1 MPVPLKYN
9 ARNLRVRWVSSTLTA
24 LCVAAA
30 TGIFLLLGAMG
41 QGIERSLVGT
51 GDPLNVI
58 AMRTGVT
65 AESQS
70 MVTKKQVDDLLS
82 LKGIARDAAGEVLLS
97 PELVVVAALPRIGK
111 DKANAALRG
120 VGPRARD
127 LRPNLKIVEGGR
139 WFKPALG
146 ELVVGVGTAS
156 RFPWIKIGSELKFRG
171 RTWTVVGLFEDGGQ
185 AYESEIWGDL
195 DDLKAQYQR
204 DPSAVLFRAEK
215 PADVERLSRLIKD
228 DKQYHLDARPQIE
241 YFGSQN
247 LAGNMMKAVSAIMG
261 LVLSIGAIF
270 GVANTM
276 YAAVI
281 SRTREI
287 ATMRV
292 LGFTRLSIW
301 LAFVLESGFL
311 GLVGGLVGAAGAYLL
326 FNNFA
331 TGTVNW
337 MTFSDMAFKFRV
349 TRELMVTGV
358 ILAGLMGVVGG
369 FFPAWRASRV
379 PIARALRGL

>member
-9 ARNLRVRWVSSTLTA
+9 ARNLRVRWVSSILTA

-70 MVTKKQVDDLLS
+70 LVTKKQVDDLLA

-120 VGPRARD
+120 VGPRAKD
-127 LRPNLKIVEGGR
+127 LRPNLKVVDGR

-156 RFPWIKIGSELKFRG
+156 RFPWIKVGTELKFRG
-171 RTWTVVGLFEDGGQ
+171 RAWTVVGMFSDGGQ

-204 DPSAVLFRAEK
+204 EPSAVLFRAER
-215 PADVERLSRLIKD
+215 PAEVERLSRLIKE

-241 YFGSQN
+241 YFSSQN

-261 LVLSIGAIF
+261 VVLSIGAIF

-301 LAFVLESGFL
+301 LAFTLESGFL
-311 GLVGGLVGAAGAYLL
+311 GVVGGALGAAGAYLL

-337 MTFSDMAFKFRV
+337 MTFSDMAFKFQV
-349 TRELMVTGV
+349 TPELMVNAV
-358 ILAGLMGVVGG
+358 IMALLMGVLGG
-369 FFPAWRASRV
+369 FVPAWRASRI

>member
-1 MPVPLKYN
+1 MSVPLAYN
-9 ARNLRVRWVSSTLTA
+9 IRNLRVRWVSSILTA
-24 LCVAAA
+24 LCITAA
-30 TGIFLLLGAMG
+30 TVIFLLLAAMSV
-41 QGIERSLVGT
+41 GIERSLVGT

-70 MVTKKQVDDLLS
+70 LVTKKQVDDLLA
-82 LKGIARDAAGEVLLS
+82 LKGVARDATGELLMS

-120 VGPRARD
+120 VGPRAKA
-127 LRPNLKIVEGGR
+127 LRPNLQVTEGR

-146 ELVVGVGTAS
+146 ELVVGAGVAS
-156 RFPWIKIGSELKFRG
+156 RFPWIKPGSELKFKG
-171 RTWTVVGLFEDGGQ
+171 RTWKVVGLFSDGGQ

-195 DDLKAQYQR
+195 DDFKAEYKR
-204 DPSAVLFRAEK
+204 EASAVLFRVER
-215 PADVERLSRLIKD
+215 PGDVERVSRLIKD
-228 DKQYHLDARPQIE
+228 DKQFNLDARPQAE
-241 YFGSQN
+241 YFKSQN
-247 LAGNMMKAVSAIMG
+247 LAGGMMMFVSGIMG
-261 LVLSIGAIF
+261 FVLSIGAIF

-292 LGFTRLSIW
+292 LGFTRMAIW
-301 LAFVLESGFL
+301 SAFVLESGFL
-311 GLVGGLVGAAGAYLL
+311 GLVGGIVGAALAYVG

-337 MTFSDMAFKFRV
+337 MTFSDMAFKFQV
-349 TRELMVTGV
+349 TPTLMVAAV
-358 ILAGLMGVVGG
+358 IMAVLMGLGG
-369 FFPAWRASRV
+369 GLLPAWRASTV

>member
-9 ARNLRVRWVSSTLTA
+9 ARNLRVRWVSSILTA
-24 LCVAAA
+24 LCITAA
-30 TGIFLLLGAMG
+30 TVIFLLLAAMS

-51 GDPLNVI
+51 GDPQNVI

-70 MVTKKQVDDLLS
+70 LVTKKQVDDLLT
-82 LKGIARDAAGEVLLS
+82 LKGIARDATGELMLS

-120 VGPRARD
+120 VGPRAKA
-127 LRPNLKIVEGGR
+127 LRPNLQITEGR
-139 WFKPALG
+139 WFQPALG
-146 ELVVGVGTAS
+146 ELVVGAGVAS
-156 RFPWIKIGSELKFRG
+156 RFPWIKPGTELKFKG
-171 RTWTVVGLFEDGGQ
+171 RTWKVVGLFSDGGQ

-195 DDLKAQYQR
+195 DDFKAEYKR
-204 DPSAVLFRAEK
+204 EASAVLFRVESRG
-215 PADVERLSRLIKD
+215 DVERVSRLIKD
-228 DKQYHLDARPQIE
+228 DKQFSLDARSQID
-241 YFGSQN
+241 YFRSQN
-247 LAGNMMKAVSAIMG
+247 LAGDMMKAVSGFMG
-261 LVLSIGAIF
+261 IVLSIGAIF
-270 GVANTM
+270 GAANTM

-292 LGFTRLSIW
+292 LGFTRLAIW
-301 LAFVLESGFL
+301 FAFVLESGFL
-311 GLVGGLVGAAGAYLL
+311 GLVGGIVGAAAAYLG

-349 TRELMVTGV
+349 TPELMVNAV
-358 ILAGLMGVVGG
+358 IMALIMGVVGG
-369 FFPAWRASRV
+369 FFPAWRASRL

>member
-9 ARNLRVRWVSSTLTA
+9 ARNLRVRWVSSILTA
-24 LCVAAA
+24 LCITAA
-30 TGIFLLLGAMG
+30 TVIFLLLAAMS

-58 AMRTGVT
+58 TMRTGVT

-70 MVTKKQVDDLLS
+70 LVTKKQVDDLLA
-82 LKGIARDAAGEVLLS
+82 LKGIARDATGELLLS

-120 VGPRARD
+120 VGPRAKD
-127 LRPNLKIVEGGR
+127 LRPNLQVTEGR
-139 WFKPALG
+139 WFRPALG
-146 ELVVGVGTAS
+146 ELVVGAGVAS
-156 RFPWIKIGSELKFRG
+156 RFPWIKPGSELKFKG
-171 RTWTVVGLFEDGGQ
+171 RTWKVVGLFTDGGQ

-195 DDLKAQYQR
+195 DDFKAEYKR
-204 DPSAVLFRAEK
+204 EASAVLFRVER
-215 PADVERLSRLIKD
+215 PGDVERVSRLIKD
-228 DKQYHLDARPQIE
+228 DKQFNLDARAQID
-241 YFGSQN
+241 YFRSQN
-247 LAGNMMKAVSAIMG
+247 LAGDMMKAVSGIMG
-261 LVLSIGAIF
+261 IVLSIGAVF
-270 GVANTM
+270 GAANTM

-301 LAFVLESGFL
+301 FAFVLESGFL
-311 GLVGGLVGAAGAYLL
+311 GLVGGIVGAAAAYLG

-349 TRELMVTGV
+349 TPELMVNAV
-358 ILAGLMGVVGG
+358 IMALVMGVVGG
-369 FFPAWRASRV
+369 FFPAWRASRL

>member
-9 ARNLRVRWVSSTLTA
+9 ARNLRVRWVSSILTA

-30 TGIFLLLGAMG
+30 TAIFLLLGAMG

-70 MVTKKQVDDLLS
+70 LVTKKQVDDLLS
-82 LKGIARDAAGEVLLS
+82 LKGIAQDAAGEVMLS

-120 VGPRARD
+120 VGPRAKD
-127 LRPNLKIVEGGR
+127 LRPNLKVVEGR

-146 ELVVGVGTAS
+146 ELVVGVGTSS
-156 RFPWIKIGSELKFRG
+156 RFPWIKVGTELKFRG
-171 RTWTVVGLFEDGGQ
+171 RTWTVVGMFSDGGQ

-204 DPSAVLFRAEK
+204 EPSAVLFRAASPGEV
-215 PADVERLSRLIKD
+215 ARLSTLIKN
-228 DKQYHLDARPQIE
+228 DKQFHLDARPQIE

-261 LVLSIGAIF
+261 VVLSIGAIF

-292 LGFTRLSIW
+292 LGFTRLAIW
-301 LAFVLESGFL
+301 TAFTLESGFL
-311 GLVGGLVGAAGAYLL
+311 GLVGGLFGAAAAYAL

-337 MTFSDMAFKFRV
+337 MTFSDMAFKFQV
-349 TRELMVTGV
+349 TPDLLRDAVVMALVMG
-358 ILAGLMGVVGG
+358 LAGG
-369 FFPAWRASRV
+369 FLPAWRASRA

>member
-9 ARNLRVRWVSSTLTA
+9 ARNLRVRWVSSILTA
-24 LCVAAA
+24 LCIAAA
-30 TGIFLLLGAMG
+30 TVIFLLLASMSL
-41 QGIERSLVGT
+41 GIERSLVGT

-70 MVTKKQVDDLLS
+70 LVTKKQVDDLLS
-82 LKGIARDAAGEVLLS
+82 LKGIARDAAGEPLLS

-120 VGPRARD
+120 VGPKAKA
-127 LRPNLKIVEGGR
+127 LRPKLEVTEGR
-139 WFKPALG
+139 WFRPALG
-146 ELVVGVGTAS
+146 ELIVGAGTAS
-156 RFPWIKIGSELKFRG
+156 RFPWIRIGTDLNFRG
-171 RTWTVVGLFEDGGQ
+171 RSWKVVGLFTDGGQ
-185 AYESEIWGDL
+185 AYESEIWGDV
-195 DDLKAQYQR
+195 DDLKAAYKR
-204 DPSAVLFRAEK
+204 EASAVLFRAEREG
-215 PADVERLSRLIKD
+215 DVERLSRLIKG
-228 DKQYHLDARPQIE
+228 DKQFHLDARPQID
-241 YFGSQN
+241 YFRSQN
-247 LAGNMMKAVSAIMG
+247 LAGAMMKAVSGIMG
-261 LVLSIGAIF
+261 VVLSIGAIF
-270 GVANTM
+270 GAANTM

-301 LAFVLESGFL
+301 LSFVLESGFL
-311 GLVGGLVGAAGAYLL
+311 GLVGGLVGAAGAYLGM
-326 FNNFA
+326 NNFA

-337 MTFSDMAFKFRV
+337 MTFSDMAFKLQV
-349 TRELMVTGV
+349 TPELMGNAVV
-358 ILAGLMGVVGG
+358 MALIMGVVGG